1 MNLERIKL
9 KEYLMGVTKVE
20 VKDYTITRYSFW
32 KFWQVDELEF
42 NLPTRYEGAY
52 VEVEKKLI
60 DGSQISMELADW
72 VKDDIREQLKSRIIT
87 YPHLVTK
94 AKKLSVRFHTK
105 EYHQYYVTSMPFYM
119 KGDIYFDC
127 DEAIKRDRLLS
138 KLGIL

>member
-1 MNLERIKL
+1 
-9 KEYLMGVTKVE
+9 MGVTKIE

-42 NLPTRYEGAY
+42 NLPTRYEEAY
-52 VEVEKKLI
+52 EEVEKKLI

-87 YPHLVTK
+87 YPDLVTK

-127 DEAIKRDRLLS
+127 DEAIRRDKLLS
-138 KLGIL
+138 KLGI

>member
-1 MNLERIKL
+1 
-9 KEYLMGVTKVE
+9 MGVTKVE

-60 DGSQISMELADW
+60 NGSQISMELVDW

-87 YPHLVTK
+87 
-94 AKKLSVRFHTK
+94 LS
-105 EYHQYYVTSMPFYM
+105 
-119 KGDIYFDC
+119 
-127 DEAIKRDRLLS
+127 
-138 KLGIL
+138 

>member
-1 MNLERIKL
+1 MNSESTKL
-9 KEYLMGVTKVE
+9 KEFLMGVTKKE

-32 KFWQVDELEF
+32 KFWEIDELEF

-72 VKDDIREQLKSRIIT
+72 VKDDLREQLKSRIIT
-87 YPHLVTK
+87 YPDLVRK
-94 AKKLSVRFHTK
+94 AKKLSVKFQTR
-105 EYHQYYVTSMPFYM
+105 EYHQYYTTSMPFYM

-127 DEAIKRDRLLS
+127 DEAIRRDKLLS
-138 KLGIL
+138 KLGI